1 MNSRLR
7 FKIIGVLTLFV
18 LGAALSGCKVAP
30 NTQVGTSAPQLPQ
43 PKTLSDPTWIALDQA
58 IHQDIGG
65 REDVLAYLIYNISID
80 SVQFSDDG
88 SLALVWISL
97 VDKTTGLVQSGEP
110 GLVIG
115 HKAADGSWSVVLQAD
130 PTFAAELQAV
140 PESLLSAELKT
151 EYMPAVQQ
159 SSKDGTVYTG
169 YRLPWTN
176 GQAKYL
182 TGSIGHV
189 FTYKSCP
196 STCLYAFDFAD
207 GTQFPIAAAKAGVV
221 KYAVWQYENGNTSNA
236 NYLVIEDDTT
246 TPTTYMVYFHLAQN
260 SIDTR
265 LRTPGAKVYQGQFLA
280 NADDTGLSTG
290 NHLHFMV
297 HANPDSYWGTSVDVV
312 FDEVSVNG
320 GRPRTCAEAQ
330 AYPEYGSQCMPS
342 NLYTSRNMD
351 DLNPS
356 GGLTL
361 PAANT
366 VISAP
371 NLTVSG
377 WMQDDVGVKSGQL
390 YYKTGSSWV
399 ALGDPITDQRFTAS
413 VNLCSASL
421 PMGKFSLGLQVTDQA
436 GHTSSLDNSAVALD
450 FEYDCSTQP
459 PDCTPGEGQATL
471 YSAANFAGNCQV
483 LDKGDYNDL
492 DSLANVHNGEVRSV
506 LPGSGV
512 SVLLYDQTDF
522 GGTEELLQNGDGD
535 LSDNLVGANAR
546 SVKVVD
552 FLTPPA
558 APMLSLPGSATTEDS
573 LTLSWSQQDGVET
586 RASLSGPSDF
596 AQTLDWQN
604 GGSWEVGMLAAGEYT
619 LTIEA
624 RNIAG
629 NTRIS
634 QSFTVS
640 EPKPLPALTLDALPE
655 TTTSTLIPL
664 SWTVTSGADNL
675 DHFEIQVSTDGG
687 DWADWTT
694 QPAGEDR
701 SAGYSGE
708 LGHSY
713 AFRVRGVTPTGKTGE
728 YAQSTTATVV
738 SAGCQEDEY
747 EGTTPGDDDI
757 SGAAPLEI
765 GTAQQHNWCPAGD
778 VDWVAFQATAGQNLR
793 LTTSP
798 VDSGTG
804 AIEMLYDSDGV
815 TLLGSASPADDASE
829 ASMDWTV
836 PADGVYYVRYTP
848 VNGQIAGSTTY
859 YQALVQAQSSLP
871 TSPLVCGGIVIPLAA
886 GGAYLVS
893 SKLLNRKK
901 TAKRPGWK

>member
-297 HANPDSYWGTSVDVV
+297 HANPDSYWGTSVDIV

-320 GRPRTCAEAQ
+320 GRA
-330 AYPEYGSQCMPS
+330 AY
-342 NLYTSRNMD
+342 
-351 DLNPS
+351 
-356 GGLTL
+356 
-361 PAANT
+361 
-366 VISAP
+366 
-371 NLTVSG
+371 
-377 WMQDDVGVKSGQL
+377 
-390 YYKTGSSWV
+390 
-399 ALGDPITDQRFTAS
+399 
-413 VNLCSASL
+413 LC
-421 PMGKFSLGLQVTDQA
+421 
-436 GHTSSLDNSAVALD
+436 
-450 FEYDCSTQP
+450 
-459 PDCTPGEGQATL
+459 
-471 YSAANFAGNCQV
+471 
-483 LDKGDYNDL
+483 
-492 DSLANVHNGEVRSV
+492 
-506 LPGSGV
+506 
-512 SVLLYDQTDF
+512 
-522 GGTEELLQNGDGD
+522 
-535 LSDNLVGANAR
+535 
-546 SVKVVD
+546 
-552 FLTPPA
+552 
-558 APMLSLPGSATTEDS
+558 
-573 LTLSWSQQDGVET
+573 
-586 RASLSGPSDF
+586 
-596 AQTLDWQN
+596 
-604 GGSWEVGMLAAGEYT
+604 
-619 LTIEA
+619 
-624 RNIAG
+624 
-629 NTRIS
+629 
-634 QSFTVS
+634 
-640 EPKPLPALTLDALPE
+640 
-655 TTTSTLIPL
+655 
-664 SWTVTSGADNL
+664 
-675 DHFEIQVSTDGG
+675 
-687 DWADWTT
+687 
-694 QPAGEDR
+694 R
-701 SAGYSGE
+701 SAG
-708 LGHSY
+708 
-713 AFRVRGVTPTGKTGE
+713 
-728 YAQSTTATVV
+728 
-738 SAGCQEDEY
+738 
-747 EGTTPGDDDI
+747 
-757 SGAAPLEI
+757 
-765 GTAQQHNWCPAGD
+765 
-778 VDWVAFQATAGQNLR
+778 
-793 LTTSP
+793 
-798 VDSGTG
+798 
-804 AIEMLYDSDGV
+804 
-815 TLLGSASPADDASE
+815 
-829 ASMDWTV
+829 
-836 PADGVYYVRYTP
+836 
-848 VNGQIAGSTTY
+848 
-859 YQALVQAQSSLP
+859 LP
-871 TSPLVCGGIVIPLAA
+871 
-886 GGAYLVS
+886 
-893 SKLLNRKK
+893 
-901 TAKRPGWK
+901 